1 MLEDWSCHWVVYLMS
16 LECSSLFSLSCF
28 GMSSMHALLVWLEL
42 CISSWAF
49 FCSEWLY
56 IENWIGPDLS
66 FDCLSVGNTH
76 GAPRNLTLARTLI
89 EWTSSFLFFLKAIMV
104 IFRQVCWEMMTVL
117 LPWGRQLKKF
127 IFEEAQ
133 VCQKNI
139 CLLMMLEEIGH
150 VVGWFL
156 LVSCM
161 VKWDYTSHI
170 HRKSMLH
177 RLNYGVVTFTTY
189 RL

>member
-1 MLEDWSCHWVVYLMS
+1 MLEDWSCHWVVYLMP

-89 EWTSSFLFFLKAIMV
+89 EWTSSFFFLKAIMV

-117 LPWGRQLKKF
+117 LPWGRHDNLRNLFLRKHKSARR
-127 IFEEAQ
+127 IF
-133 VCQKNI
+133 VYWWCWKR
-139 CLLMMLEEIGH
+139 
-150 VVGWFL
+150 
-156 LVSCM
+156 LVM
-161 VKWDYTSHI
+161 W
-170 HRKSMLH
+170 L
-177 RLNYGVVTFTTY
+177 GGFF
-189 RL
+189 